1 MREQTTGCLMNISS
15 RTKQLVIGGAAV
27 LAVAAVAFTGGYF
40 VARGTA
46 AEAAEPDTRESV
58 STSRLT
64 SPFIECVG
72 ESRYN
77 QGLLLAREE
86 VLRYIGESRAKDATL
101 QVSVYG
107 RDLHDGAWMG
117 IDERAPY
124 VPASLLKVH
133 VMAYVLAQADKDPT
147 LLERRM
153 TYPGRQGMK
162 GEDTMA
168 GAADSLLMRPGQ
180 SYSVRDLLFRMIAY
194 SDNHAKELLMST
206 GITEADLDRFTHDFN
221 ASPTYEGGLP
231 IVNAKSYS
239 AVFRILYNSNLL
251 SRERSEYALELLT
264 KTRFHVGL
272 RKYLPGGIP
281 VASKYGFQSYAGPY
295 AAKNQLH
302 ECGIIYTPGAPY
314 ILCILT
320 KSDKQSPDELAEIIA
335 NISRIVWEQKRS

>member
-1 MREQTTGCLMNISS
+1 MRISS
-15 RTKQLVIGGAAV
+15 RARLLIIWGGAALV
-27 LAVAAVAFTGGYF
+27 FAAAGFAGGYWF
-40 VARGTA
+40 ARDRA
-46 AEAAEPDTRESV
+46 AMTAEPDSRESV

-64 SPFIECVG
+64 SPFIECIG
-72 ESRYN
+72 ESKYN
-77 QGLLLAREE
+77 QGLVLAREE
-86 VLRYIGESRAKDATL
+86 VLRYIDQSKASDATL

-117 IDERAPY
+117 IDELAPY

-147 LLERRM
+147 ILERRL
-153 TYPGRQGMK
+153 TYPGREGMK
-162 GEDTMA
+162 AEDTMA
-168 GAADSLLMRPGQ
+168 GAADSLLMRKDQ
-180 SYSVRDLLFRMIAY
+180 SYSIRQLLFRMIAY
-194 SDNHAKELLMST
+194 SDNHAKEMLMST
-206 GITEADLDRFTHDFN
+206 GITEADLDRFTHEFN
-221 ASPTYEGGLP
+221 ANPTYEGGLP
-231 IVNAKSYS
+231 IVNAKTYS

-251 SRERSEYALELLT
+251 SREMSEYALELLT

-272 RKYLPGGIP
+272 RKYLPAGIP

-320 KSDKQSPDELAEIIA
+320 KSDKQTPEALAEIIA

>member
-1 MREQTTGCLMNISS
+1 MDISTQ
-15 RTKQLVIGGAAV
+15 TKQRIIKSAV
-27 LAVAAVAFTGGYF
+27 VLSVAAAAFTGGYLF
-40 VARGTA
+40 PGKS
-46 AEAAEPDTRESV
+46 EAAVNEPETRESV

-77 QGLLLAREE
+77 QGLVTARDE
-86 VLRYIGESRAKDATL
+86 VQRYISRARADDSTL

-117 IDERAPY
+117 IDELAPY

-133 VMAYVLAQADKDPT
+133 VMAYILAQADKDPT
-147 LLERRM
+147 ILERSLR
-153 TYPGRQGMK
+153 YPGPEGMK
-162 GEDTMA
+162 AEDTMA
-168 GAADSLLMRPGQ
+168 GAADSLLMRKGQ

-231 IVNAKSYS
+231 IVNAKTYS
-239 AVFRILYNSNLL
+239 GVFRILYNSNLL
-251 SRERSEYALELLT
+251 SREMSEYALELLT
-264 KTRFHVGL
+264 KTRFTVGL
-272 RKYLPGGIP
+272 RKYLPDGIP

-295 AAKNQLH
+295 AAKTQLH
-302 ECGIIYTPGAPY
+302 ECGIVYSPGAPY

-320 KSDKQSPDELAEIIA
+320 KSDKQSPDALAEIIA